1 MIITDATVDWAAR
14 HWTIQSLVSIYLSFY
29 LSISIDLPIHL
40 TIYPSINPSI
50 HKSTN
55 PSIHQSINLSIH
67 QSINRS
73 NYPSIHQSI
82 NPSIHQSI
90 NLSIDPTIYLS
101 IYPSIYLSRLRRW
114 GRTRYGSGER
124 RTRLITKSERRIPS
138 GYFFFVVVFID
149 VVILQALLSFLLGFD
164 VVYTPYCCL

>member
-1 MIITDATVDWAAR
+1 VIITDATVDWAAR
-14 HWTIQSLVSIYLSFY
+14 HWTIQSLVSIYLS
-29 LSISIDLPIHL
+29 ISIDLPIHL
-40 TIYPSINPSI
+40 TIYPSISPSI

-55 PSIHQSINLSIH
+55 PSIHQSINLSIDPTTH
-67 QSINRS
+67 L
-73 NYPSIHQSI
+73 SI